1 MLTLSNKLKPTTVKA
16 TVKATQA
23 PTTVKPVVSTKK
35 ATIAHTTQKP
45 AATTHKKRLAEI
57 DEELEKELL
66 EVLQNE
72 GHQSHQQKAAED
84 EVSVFGSKTSN
95 DDNLS
100 LLERMLQEAGYG
112 DRRRR

>member
-1 MLTLSNKLKPTTVKA
+1 MKT
-16 TVKATQA
+16 
-23 PTTVKPVVSTKK
+23 VVSTQK
-35 ATIAHTTQKP
+35 ATAAHTTQKP

-72 GHQSHQQKAAED
+72 RQQSHQMKAPQD
-84 EVSVFGSKTSN
+84 EMSAFEAKHSN
-95 DDNLS
+95 DDDLS

-112 DRRRR
+112 DRRKR